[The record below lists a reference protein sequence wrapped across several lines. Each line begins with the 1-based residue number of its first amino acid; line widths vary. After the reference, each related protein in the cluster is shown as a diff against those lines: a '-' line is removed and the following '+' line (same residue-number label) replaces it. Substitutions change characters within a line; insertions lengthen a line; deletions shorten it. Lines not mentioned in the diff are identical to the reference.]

1 MKGLGKGLDTLIPT
15 NLDASILHDS
25 EKIEKIP
32 LSKIVANPDQPRKHF
47 DEEALQELAKS
58 LKQHGIVQ
66 PLVVTKSGNQYRIV
80 AGERRYRAATIAGLG
95 EVPAIVR
102 TMKDLEELEIAL
114 IENVQRVDLSALE
127 QAASIQ
133 KLHEQFSMSFD
144 AIAGRLGKATTTVH
158 NIVRLLGLP
167 KDAKEALSKGH
178 ITEGHARSILAV
190 KNPSKQKTLL
200 DHIIKDKWSV
210 RQAEQFVTAIKNETA
225 TRKPLTDHMAKTSP
239 LTEKLALQLQTR
251 IIIKRMAKGGK
262 LELHF
267 NDDAQLEEL
276 VRKLLKNSKN

>member
-32 LSKIVANPDQPRKHF
+32 LSKIVTNPDQPRQHF
-47 DEEALQELAKS
+47 DEEALQELAES
-58 LKQHGIVQ
+58 VKQHGIVQ
-66 PLVVTKSGNQYRIV
+66 PLVVTKSENQYRIV
-80 AGERRYRAATIAGLG
+80 AGERRFRAAIIAGLG

-133 KLHEQFSMSFD
+133 KLHDQFSMSYE

-158 NIVRLLGLP
+158 NIVRLLRLP
-167 KDAKEALSKGH
+167 SDSKEALAKGQ

-190 KNPSKQKTLL
+190 KDSSKQRALL
-200 DHIIKDKWSV
+200 NHIMYDRWSV
-210 RQAEQFVTAIKNETA
+210 RRAEQFVTAIKNETVSK
-225 TRKPLTDHMAKTSP
+225 RPLNDHMTETNPS
-239 LTEKLALQLQTR
+239 TEKLASLLQTK
-251 IIIKRMAKGGK
+251 ITIKRMAKGGK

-267 NDDAQLEEL
+267 NDDAQLDDL
-276 VRKLLKNSKN
+276 VQKLLKDSKN

>member
-32 LSKIVANPDQPRKHF
+32 LSKIVTNPDQPRKHF
-47 DEEALQELAKS
+47 DKEALQELAKS

-80 AGERRYRAATIAGLG
+80 AGERRFRAATIAGLG

-144 AIAGRLGKATTTVH
+144 AIAERLGKATTTVH
-158 NIVRLLGLP
+158 NIVRLL
-167 KDAKEALSKGH
+167 
-178 ITEGHARSILAV
+178 
-190 KNPSKQKTLL
+190 
-200 DHIIKDKWSV
+200 
-210 RQAEQFVTAIKNETA
+210 
-225 TRKPLTDHMAKTSP
+225 
-239 LTEKLALQLQTR
+239 
-251 IIIKRMAKGGK
+251 
-262 LELHF
+262 
-267 NDDAQLEEL
+267 
-276 VRKLLKNSKN
+276 